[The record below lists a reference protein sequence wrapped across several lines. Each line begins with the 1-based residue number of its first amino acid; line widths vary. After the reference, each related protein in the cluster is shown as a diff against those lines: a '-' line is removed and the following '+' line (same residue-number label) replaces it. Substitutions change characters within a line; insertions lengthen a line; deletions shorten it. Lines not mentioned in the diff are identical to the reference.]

1 MFTGIIE
8 GTARVDR
15 IEKRAENIQLYLDLG
30 KLAQQTKIGDSVSLN
45 GTCLTIVQ
53 RSKSI
58 ACFETIAET
67 LSRTNLGDLR
77 ANDEVNVERSVRLQ
91 DRLGGHIVMGHV
103 DGLGSI
109 LLKENSKDSTK
120 LWISASPDILQFIVT
135 KGSIA
140 LDGISFTV
148 GEVEK
153 DRFSVHIIPHTLSV
167 TNLRK
172 KQSGELVNIEVDILG
187 KYVKKFIDEIISD
200 RRQVT

>member
-1 MFTGIIE
+1 
-8 GTARVDR
+8 ARVDR

-30 KLAQQTKIGDSVSLN
+30 KLAQHTKIGDSVSLN
-45 GTCLTIVQ
+45 GACLTIVQ
-53 RSKSI
+53 RSKAI

-77 ANDEVNVERSVRLQ
+77 VNDEVNVERSVRLQ
-91 DRLGGHIVMGHV
+91 DRIGGHIVMGHV

-109 LLKENSKDSTK
+109 LLKDNLKGSTK
-120 LWISASPDILQFIVT
+120 LWISAPPDILQFIVS

-153 DRFSVHIIPHTLSV
+153 ERFSVYLIPHTLSV
-167 TNLRK
+167 TNLGK

-187 KYVKKFIDEIISD
+187 KYIKKFIDETISD